1 MFEKMLFMDEGSGG
15 GAGAGGGQQQG
26 QQQTGGQ
33 QSGQQQLPVP
43 ATYDAWLASQ
53 PADVKSLVDG
63 HIGGL
68 KTALGS
74 ERERNKTLE
83 KDLRDAASKAE
94 KGSDSE
100 KRLTELANEAQE
112 AGRKTAFYENA
123 VAAGVSNIKL
133 AYVAAKTDDLFKRDG
148 SADFDAMKKTYPELF
163 GTRVSSNNGGTG
175 SGGTTPNT
183 TSMDDI
189 IRGRAGVTSK

>member
-1 MFEKMLFMDEGSGG
+1 MFDRGWRFYLDE
-15 GAGAGGGQQQG
+15 GAGGGQQPAGG

-33 QSGQQQLPVP
+33 QQGQQTGQQPA
-43 ATYDAWLASQ
+43 ATYDTWLASQ
-53 PADVKSLVDG
+53 SADVKSLVDG

-68 KTALGS
+68 KTALQS

-94 KGSDSE
+94 KGSESE

-123 VAAGVSNIKL
+123 VAAGVTNLKL
-133 AYVAAKTDDLFKRDG
+133 AYMAAKNDDLFRRDG
-148 SADFDAMKKTYPELF
+148 SADFDAIKKGYPELF
-163 GTRVSSNNGGTG
+163 GARVSSNNGGSGT
-175 SGGTTPNT
+175 GGTAPTS

-189 IRGRAGVTSK
+189 IRGRAGVTANR